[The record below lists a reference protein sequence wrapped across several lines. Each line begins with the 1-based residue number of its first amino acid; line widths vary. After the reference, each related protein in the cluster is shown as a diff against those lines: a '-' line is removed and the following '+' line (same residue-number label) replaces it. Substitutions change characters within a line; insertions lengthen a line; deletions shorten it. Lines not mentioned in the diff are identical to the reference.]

1 MKYYPRAIEKKLQDA
16 IKQFP
21 VVVLTGP
28 RQSGKSTLLQHNYP
42 DYHYIT
48 FDDPLLRQNA
58 VEDPGLFMENIDLP
72 VILDEIQY
80 VPQLLPY
87 IKMAVDKDRH
97 RYGQFILTGSQVFNL
112 MQNLSESLAGRAAIL
127 ELLPFT
133 LEEMKHLDSLKLKDL
148 FDICFKGFY
157 PDPAVHQVDA
167 RLFYG
172 SYLQTYIERD
182 IRQLKSV
189 HDVALFQRFMGLLAA
204 RSASI
209 LNLSNVASACGISH
223 TTAQNWLSL
232 LESSRIVYLLRPF
245 SGNLNKRLVKSPK
258 IYFTDTGLL
267 TYLLKYPT
275 AETLLHGPMAG
286 AVFENFLIIEA
297 LKYKVNALA
306 LFEMFY
312 YRDSNKNEIDLLLD
326 EAGEMYLFEIK
337 MKHNIIKKDYRF
349 LDFFTATQKKLHK
362 FLISVYD
369 KELALSSQVKNI
381 PWYLFP
387 RKLKEL
393 H

>member
-1 MKYYPRAIEKKLQDA
+1 
-16 IKQFP
+16 
-21 VVVLTGP
+21 
-28 RQSGKSTLLQHNYP
+28 
-42 DYHYIT
+42 
-48 FDDPLLRQNA
+48 
-58 VEDPGLFMENIDLP
+58 
-72 VILDEIQY
+72 
-80 VPQLLPY
+80 
-87 IKMAVDKDRH
+87 
-97 RYGQFILTGSQVFNL
+97 
-112 MQNLSESLAGRAAIL
+112 
-127 ELLPFT
+127 
-133 LEEMKHLDSLKLKDL
+133 
-148 FDICFKGFY
+148 
-157 PDPAVHQVDA
+157 
-167 RLFYG
+167 
-172 SYLQTYIERD
+172 
-182 IRQLKSV
+182 
-189 HDVALFQRFMGLLAA
+189 MGLLAA

-223 TTAQNWLSL
+223 ATAQNWLSL

-286 AVFENFLIIEA
+286 AIFENFLIIEA
-297 LKYKVNALA
+297 LKYKVNALT

-326 EAGEMYLFEIK
+326 EADAMYLFEIK
-337 MKHNIIKKDYRF
+337 MKHNILEKDYRF
-349 LDFFTATQKKLHK
+349 LDSFLVSNKKLHK

-369 KELALSSQVKNI
+369 TELALSGQVKNM
-381 PWYLFP
+381 PWFLFP